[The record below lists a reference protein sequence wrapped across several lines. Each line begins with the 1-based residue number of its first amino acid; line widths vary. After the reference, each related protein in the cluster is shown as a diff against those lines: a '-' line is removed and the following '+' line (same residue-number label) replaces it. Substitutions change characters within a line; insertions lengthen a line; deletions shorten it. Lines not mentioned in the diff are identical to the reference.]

1 MFPVLPEK
9 EEGGGIHPYLQW
21 GGGGEC
27 NAYRYVSEGDFE
39 GARGENL
46 V

>member
-1 MFPVLPEK
+1 MYMPYGA
-9 EEGGGIHPYLQW
+9 GGGGGEFIHICS
-21 GGGGEC
+21 GEGGGEC